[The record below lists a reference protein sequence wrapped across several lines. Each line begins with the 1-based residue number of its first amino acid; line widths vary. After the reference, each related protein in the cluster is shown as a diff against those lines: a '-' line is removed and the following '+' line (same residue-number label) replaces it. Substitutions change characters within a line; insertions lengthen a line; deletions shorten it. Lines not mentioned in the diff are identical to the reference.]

1 MSLLPLE
8 IVLGFQVIAAAVLFI
23 QLMVG
28 KAKDQA
34 RIRTTQSAN
43 RARQGAV
50 DYWRDPRG
58 AKNPRA

>member
-1 MSLLPLE
+1 MSLLLLE

-34 RIRTTQSAN
+34 RIRTPQSAK
-43 RARQGAV
+43 RAR
-50 DYWRDPRG
+50 
-58 AKNPRA
+58 K